1 MAKRSSSGGVSNPE
15 GTTPDTCFG
24 ILSAT
29 QDQIRFADTKAAFLF
44 GVNTLMFGFL
54 ATTIGGLKES
64 LSQHGATPAAVV
76 AVISLVAFG
85 IAASGAVVILIT
97 VTMSRFGELAPR
109 SRAYFGHIAR
119 HYGKDYAKYVA
130 EVKEMSEE
138 VWTEELGTQIVEV
151 SHIALAKHKWV
162 WRAGS
167 ATVVSFGCWLV
178 CVVASA
184 VMP

>member
-1 MAKRSSSGGVSNPE
+1 MGKRSNSGGGSSSE
-15 GTTPDTCFG
+15 GTTPETCFG

-29 QDQIRFADTKAAFLF
+29 QDQIRFADTKAAFMF
-44 GVNTLMFGFL
+44 GINTLMFGFL

-76 AVISLVAFG
+76 TVISLVLFG
-85 IAASGAVVILIT
+85 ISASAAVVILIT
-97 VTMSRFGELAPR
+97 VTMSRFGELAPK
-109 SRAYFGHIAR
+109 SRAYFGHIVR
-119 HYGKDYAKYVA
+119 QYGKDYAKYVA

-138 VWTEELGTQIVEV
+138 DWTEELGTQIVEV

-167 ATVVSFGCWLV
+167 ATVVGFGCWLV
-178 CVVASA
+178 CVVSSA
-184 VMP
+184 LMP